1 MTEGEDRDQA
11 RLQDLLL
18 SGPPVFTLGEAEA
31 KTGIPAEDIG
41 RMWRAL
47 GFAIAAAD
55 EAVFNEHDLHTLEVM
70 NIGVSTGRMDLDTQV
85 RIARAVGQT
94 MARLADWQVS
104 TLSTLIDSQIPRGG
118 DHSGRVAGALDISEE
133 FGDAY
138 DEVLVY
144 SWRRHMGA
152 ALQRLAALDDLHD
165 DSHTVVRTIGFADLV
180 QFSALSNQL
189 DDNRIGEL
197 VEIFETRA
205 ADVVNHLGG
214 RVIKTLGDSVLFLA
228 EDPVVGMDIAQRIV
242 DIIGD
247 DSRLPD
253 VHLGIAT
260 GSVLLRFGDV
270 FGPPVNL
277 AARLTGI
284 ARRNRVIAD
293 AATAAVLP
301 ASRYES
307 RVLTARPV
315 RGFGVVEPIAVRR
328 V

>member
-11 RLQDLLL
+11 RLQHLLL
-18 SGPPVFTLGEAEA
+18 SGPPVHTLAEAEA
-31 KTGIPAEDIG
+31 STGIPAESIR

-47 GFAIAAAD
+47 GFVVAGPD
-55 EAVFNEHDLHTLEVM
+55 EPVFNDHDLHTLHVM
-70 NIGVSTGRMDLDTQV
+70 NAGVSSGRMDLDTQV
-85 RIARAVGQT
+85 RVARAVGQT

-104 TLSTLIDSQIPRGG
+104 TLSALVDSRIPPGG
-118 DHSGRVAGALDISEE
+118 DHSGRVTGALDISEE

-152 ALQRLAALDDLHD
+152 ALQRLSALDDLHD
-165 DSHTVVRTIGFADLV
+165 DSHTVVRTVGFADLV
-180 QFSALSNQL
+180 QFSALSNEL
-189 DDNRIGEL
+189 DDNRIGDL

-205 ADVVNHLGG
+205 ADVVTARGG

-228 EDPVVGMDIAQRIV
+228 EDPVVGMDIGHGIV
-242 DIIGD
+242 GIIGD
-247 DSRLPD
+247 DTRLPD

-260 GSVLLRFGDV
+260 GPVLLRFGDV

-277 AARLTGI
+277 AARLTSI

-293 AATAAVLP
+293 ATTAAALP
-301 ASRYES
+301 EDRYES